1 MIVGVTQHVKTLSH
15 VCKYAAHHVEREHI
29 VLAIACWDKG
39 QIYEHTCT
47 IIVQCINMQGMILS
61 WQLYVNQNK
70 NHIAH
75 LLLIIT
81 VMCYSQLHVPAVM
94 VHRTYVLTI
103 FC

>member
-29 VLAIACWDKG
+29 VLAIACWDKD
-39 QIYEHTCT
+39 QTYEHTCT

-75 LLLIIT
+75 LLIHY
-81 VMCYSQLHVPAVM
+81 YSD
-94 VHRTYVLTI
+94 VLQPVT
-103 FC
+103 CTLQSWYMEHMY